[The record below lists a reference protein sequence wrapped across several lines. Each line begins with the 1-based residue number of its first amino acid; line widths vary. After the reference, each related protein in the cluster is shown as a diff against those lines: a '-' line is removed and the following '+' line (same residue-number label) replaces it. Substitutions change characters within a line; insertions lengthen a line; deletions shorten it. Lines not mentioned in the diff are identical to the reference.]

1 MVGELEGATTLRKTN
16 TGGCLDDDMARFLT
30 EEVLRQVLTLEK
42 WRKTETKRTK
52 KNKQSQ
58 FTPQRGAIYLS
69 QNKHFDVNFNDL
81 YM

>member
-42 WRKTETKRTK
+42 WRKTEKEKNLK
-52 KNKQSQ
+52 KTNKVSLLLKGV
-58 FTPQRGAIYLS
+58 PSIYPKINIS
-69 QNKHFDVNFNDL
+69 
-81 YM
+81 M